1 MALTFSPP
9 CAGPSAPDPS
19 PCPAAPAAG
28 PFLREI
34 RMTHTTDTATAA
46 DAIDPNVIVLE
57 TPIKRGE
64 EVIRSI
70 RLRKPSA
77 GDLRGI
83 KLHDLA
89 QMDVTAITTV
99 LPRISQPLLTMNDAA
114 KLEPADLIE
123 VARVMSDFF
132 VPNAEKVSPA
142 A

>member
-1 MALTFSPP
+1 
-9 CAGPSAPDPS
+9 
-19 PCPAAPAAG
+19 
-28 PFLREI
+28 
-34 RMTHTTDTATAA
+34 MTHTTDTATAA

>member
-1 MALTFSPP
+1 VNDQSN
-9 CAGPSAPDPS
+9 
-19 PCPAAPAAG
+19 
-28 PFLREI
+28 
-34 RMTHTTDTATAA
+34 TTTNTDEAA
-46 DAIDPNVIVLE
+46 DPNTIVLE
-57 TPIKRGE
+57 TPIQRGE
-64 EVIRSI
+64 QIIRSI

-99 LPRISQPLLTMNDAA
+99 LPRISQPLLTLHDAA

-132 VPNAEKVSPA
+132 IPNAEKVSPA

>member
-1 MALTFSPP
+1 MNHNT
-9 CAGPSAPDPS
+9 
-19 PCPAAPAAG
+19 
-28 PFLREI
+28 E
-34 RMTHTTDTATAA
+34 TTADT
-46 DAIDPNVIVLE
+46 IDPNVIVLE

-89 QMDVTAITTV
+89 QMDVTALTTV

-114 KLEPADLIE
+114 KLEPADLVE

-132 VPNAEKVSPA
+132 VPNAEKASPTA
-142 A
+142 